1 MTIATKDGRK
11 FTFCLLAWA
20 AATVALFLRFAPFDA
35 WSYFTLGDL
44 AIYAGANVAQKATA
58 RVVVGKK

>member
-11 FTFCLLAWA
+11 FTLCLLVLVP
-20 AATVALFLRFAPFDA
+20 ATVAMFLRFCTFDA

-44 AIYAGANVAQKATA
+44 AIFAGANVAQKATA